1 MGLFDPK
8 HLIETFG
15 TIGLIL
21 IIYAESGILLGLVFP
36 GDSLLFT
43 AGLLASQN
51 KFGLNVFFI
60 ACGAFAGA
68 VLGAQTGYWL
78 GKKFGPAL
86 FRRPDSRIFKQ
97 EYVDKSKEYF
107 DRYGGK
113 TVVIGRFVPFVRTL
127 VPMLA
132 GIGEMEVRAFTLMNV
147 IGAALWAAGVSVAG
161 YFLGKTIPNVD
172 RYLLP
177 IIAVIILVS
186 VIPPALE
193 LHRQRKASQ
202 ANAARLVEVDVAQ
215 GDRASLDASQ
225 LEAEAE

>member
-1 MGLFDPK
+1 MGFFDPK

-51 KFGLNVFFI
+51 KFGLNIFFI
-60 ACGAFAGA
+60 AGGAFIGA
-68 VLGAQTGYWL
+68 MLGAQTGYWL
-78 GKKFGPAL
+78 GKRFGPAL

-113 TVVIGRFVPFVRTL
+113 TVIIGRFVPFVRTL

-132 GIGEMEVRAFTLMNV
+132 GIGEMDLRSFTLFNV
-147 IGAALWAAGVSVAG
+147 AGALLWAAGVSVAG

-172 RYLLP
+172 HYLLP
-177 IIAVIILVS
+177 IIGVIILVS
-186 VIPPALE
+186 VVPPLLE
-193 LHRQRKASQ
+193 IRRQRRIAS
-202 ANAARLVEVDVAQ
+202 
-215 GDRASLDASQ
+215 
-225 LEAEAE
+225 AEAPVLEPERD